1 MIGRYYQ
8 ENGEFRR
15 ALDIFTALA
24 ELRADMTGAAAQI
37 NIARILKSM
46 DKREE
51 AAEEYLKVSYIFPDY
66 PDLVEE
72 AIFEAILLFR
82 SLGAMDKAQQLYIKL
97 KNEFPLSSR
106 IIELE

>member
-46 DKREE
+46 
-51 AAEEYLKVSYIFPDY
+51 
-66 PDLVEE
+66 
-72 AIFEAILLFR
+72 
-82 SLGAMDKAQQLYIKL
+82 
-97 KNEFPLSSR
+97 
-106 IIELE
+106 